1 MTSHIHLSAV
11 SVIGVAAITI
21 LTMFLLHQ
29 ASLKLISSDK
39 ESAQLWGKALAAG
52 FGV

>member
-1 MTSHIHLSAV
+1 MQGHIHLSVV
-11 SVIGVAAITI
+11 SVAGIVAVVI
-21 LTMFLLHQ
+21 LTNFLLHQ
-29 ASLKLISSDK
+29 ASLKLGSSQN